1 MRVLRKKA
9 GKEPKAGT
17 IQYNPRLIAAWLKG
31 ALKSL
36 PGRAKLRKIPVSEY
50 KAKLS
55 TIESNGEFCGTEEFY
70 RELASEITDGLLAE
84 YPDGADAEDKSRSAA
99 LEFFSKNNA
108 LMYGFIAAMNKSS
121 LYEEITESNFINSC
135 PNIDQYARETAASMM
150 DDFILDEFE
159 KRWTGREEEYI
170 DK

>member
-36 PGRAKLRKIPVSEY
+36 PGRAKLRKIPVSDY

-70 RELASEITDGLLAE
+70 RELAADITDRLLTE
-84 YPDGADAEDKSRSAA
+84 YPDGTDAEDRSREAV
-99 LEFFSKNNA
+99 LEFFSRNNA
-108 LMYGFIAAMNKSS
+108 LMYGFIAVMNKSP
-121 LYEEITESNFINSC
+121 LYEEITGSNFINSC
-135 PNIDQYARETAASMM
+135 PNIEQYARETAASMM
-150 DDFILDEFE
+150 DDFVLDEFE
-159 KRWTGREEEYI
+159 KRWTGREEYI
-170 DK
+170 DR

>member
-36 PGRAKLRKIPVSEY
+36 PGRAKLRKIPVSDY

-55 TIESNGEFCGTEEFY
+55 TIESNGEFCGTEDFY
-70 RELASEITDGLLAE
+70 RELAADITDRLLTE
-84 YPDGADAEDKSRSAA
+84 YPDGADAEDRSREAV
-99 LEFFSKNNA
+99 LEFFSRNNA
-108 LMYGFIAAMNKSS
+108 LMYGFIAVMNKSP
-121 LYEEITESNFINSC
+121 LYEEITGSNFINSC
-135 PNIDQYARETAASMM
+135 PNIEQYARETAASMM
-150 DDFILDEFE
+150 DDFVLDEFE

-170 DK
+170 NR